1 MPPKN
6 HNSKPAASTPTP
18 LAKAIAGGTSST
30 PVTRK
35 ASATQ
40 DKSKLAAT
48 TRAKKPGRAKPK
60 AVLPVAVPTEPSY
73 ASKQDYLIA
82 MLRTPSGASI
92 EQMMSFTGWQAHT
105 VRGTISGILRKKL
118 GLNVTCT
125 PSDESGTRR
134 YRIVESVTA

>member
-1 MPPKN
+1 MTPKN
-6 HNSKPAASTPTP
+6 LNSKPAASTPTP

-40 DKSKLAAT
+40 DKNKLAAT

-60 AVLPVAVPTEPSY
+60 VVLPVAVPAEPSY

-82 MLRTPSGASI
+82 MLRPPSGASI
-92 EQMMSFTGWQAHT
+92 EQMMSFTGWQAHYADAQIMPIC
-105 VRGTISGILRKKL
+105 VGNPACVAEIAGM
-118 GLNVTCT
+118 
-125 PSDESGTRR
+125 ES
-134 YRIVESVTA
+134 A

>member
-1 MPPKN
+1 MTPKN
-6 HNSKPAASTPTP
+6 LNSKPAASTPTP
-18 LAKAIAGGTSST
+18 LTKAIAGGTSST

-40 DKSKLAAT
+40 DKSKRTAI

-60 AVLPVAVPTEPSY
+60 VVLPVAVPTEPSY

>member
-1 MPPKN
+1 MTPKN
-6 HNSKPAASTPTP
+6 LNSKPAASTVAPN
-18 LAKAIAGGTSST
+18 AKAIAAGASDA
-30 PVTRK
+30 PETRK

-60 AVLPVAVPTEPSY
+60 AVLPVAVPAEPSY
-73 ASKQDYLIA
+73 ASKQAYLIA

-105 VRGTISGILRKKL
+105 VRGTISGVLRKKL

-125 PSDESGTRR
+125 PSAESGTRR